1 MKAFKMT
8 IAVATVSLSLMA
20 TAASSQD
27 MPAQTFAEKAA
38 QSDMFE
44 MEAAKLV
51 LDKGES
57 DEVKTFAGDMVKD
70 HGKSTHGLHEAAKKD
85 GATLPAD
92 MGPELTK
99 KFESLKPL
107 TGPALDAAYVST
119 QVSVH
124 TDAVALFDRYSK
136 DGQAGALKTFAQQTY
151 PTIRMHLVRV
161 RNFNVEQ

>member
-1 MKAFKMT
+1 
-8 IAVATVSLSLMA
+8 
-20 TAASSQD
+20 

-51 LDKGES
+51 LEKGTS

-70 HGKSTHGLHEAAKKD
+70 HGRSTHGLHEAAAKD
-85 GATLPAD
+85 GVKLPAG

-99 KFESLKPL
+99 KFESLTPL

-124 TDAVALFDRYSK
+124 TEAVELFEKYSK
-136 DGQAGALKTFAQQTY
+136 DGQAGALKSFAQQTH

>member
-1 MKAFKMT
+1 MR
-8 IAVATVSLSLMA
+8 SLAITLS
-20 TAASSQD
+20 TALLTLSCALTFAQE
-27 MPAQTFAEKAA
+27 MPAQAFAERAA
-38 QSDMFE
+38 QSDKFE

-51 LDKGES
+51 LEKGKS

-70 HGKSTHGLHEAAKKD
+70 HGRSTHGLHEAAAKD
-85 GATLPAD
+85 GVKLPAD
-92 MGPELTK
+92 MGPELSK
-99 KFESLKPL
+99 KLESLKPL

-124 TDAVALFDRYSK
+124 TDAVELFDKYSK

-161 RNFNVEQ
+161 RNFNVEH

>member
-1 MKAFKMT
+1 MKTFK
-8 IAVATVSLSLMA
+8 AVLTASLLFFPA
-20 TAASSQD
+20 AAWTAE
-27 MPAQTFAEKAA
+27 MPAQAFAEKAA

-51 LDKGES
+51 LDKGSS

-70 HGKSTHGLHEAAKKD
+70 HGKSTHGLHDAAAKD
-85 GATLPAD
+85 GVKLPGD

-99 KFESLKPL
+99 KYESLKPL
-107 TGPALDAAYVST
+107 SGPALDAAYIST

-124 TDAVALFDRYSK
+124 TDAVKLFDKYSK
-136 DGQAGALKTFAQQTY
+136 DGQAGALKSFAQLTY

-161 RNFNVEQ
+161 RTFNVEQ